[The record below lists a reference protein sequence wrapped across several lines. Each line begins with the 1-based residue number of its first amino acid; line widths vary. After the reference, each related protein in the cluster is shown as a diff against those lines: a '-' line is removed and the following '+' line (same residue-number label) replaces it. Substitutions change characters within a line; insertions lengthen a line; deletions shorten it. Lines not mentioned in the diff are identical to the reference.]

1 MQMTRMEKLKQLL
14 YIKNNKTRRA
24 LLAGLSLLFLF
35 SAYLTYALYERNR
48 NWQAVNERLT
58 ELRPVLQE
66 QLPAPWLERSQR
78 LDTDMS
84 QVIQE
89 SAAATGIQL
98 RTLQADP
105 ANPAVYEIE
114 LQGTYHELIYF
125 LTALEQQVP
134 QGLPAV
140 AEVKREGEHL
150 AIHLSL
156 TVLPEQGKANA
167 SERKRG

>member
-1 MQMTRMEKLKQLL
+1 MTRMEKLKQLL
-14 YIKNNKTRRA
+14 YIKNNTTRRA
-24 LLAGLSLLFLF
+24 LLAGLSLLFLI
-35 SAYLTYALYERNR
+35 SAYLTHALYERKC
-48 NWQAVNERLT
+48 NWQAANERLT

-66 QLPAPWLERSQR
+66 KLPAPWLERSQA
-78 LDTDMS
+78 LTADMS

-98 RTLQADP
+98 QSLQADP

-114 LQGTYHELIYF
+114 LQRTYHELIYF
-125 LTALEQQVP
+125 LTVLEQQVP
-134 QGLPAV
+134 QSLPVV